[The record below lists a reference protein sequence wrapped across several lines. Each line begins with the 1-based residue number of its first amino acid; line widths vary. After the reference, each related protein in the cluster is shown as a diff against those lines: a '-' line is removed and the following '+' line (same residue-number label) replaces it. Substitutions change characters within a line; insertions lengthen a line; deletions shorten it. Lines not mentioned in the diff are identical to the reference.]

1 MGSLI
6 RFVRLMRLKSSCRG
20 VRFLEKRVQCVE
32 PALYDSLKRRSVK
45 LDRSHPLV
53 RRAFRERP
61 DLRDVLEEVPASIV
75 PRGEIKRL
83 TGQDICG
90 LHYWMFNPDRGAEP
104 VGIFVEDGDYAYRT
118 LIHEACH
125 AKIAKEYPEI
135 FPFFSFETNET
146 LAELCVHGKIPFGKK
161 GVNTK
166 IENEISELTMKEGIR
181 EAFKEAIWKLGR
193 EKCDVADVK
202 AKEGLNR
209 AIDNVLNKALE
220 IDALDFADREELK
233 DVAERARKL
242 CIETKM

>member
-20 VRFLEKRVQCVE
+20 ECFLGKRVQCVE
-32 PALYDSLKRRSVK
+32 SALYDSLKRRSVR
-45 LDRSHPLV
+45 LDGSHPLV

-104 VGIFVEDGDYAYRT
+104 VRIFVEDGDYAYRT

-125 AKIAKEYPEI
+125 AKIAKEYSEI

-146 LAELCVHGKIPFGKK
+146 LAELCVHGKLPFRKK
-161 GVNTK
+161 GANPQ
-166 IENEISELTMKEGIR
+166 IESEISELTMKEGIR
-181 EAFKEAIWKLGR
+181 EAFKEALWQIGR
-193 EKCDVADVK
+193 EKCEVAGK
-202 AKEGLNR
+202 EAKEGLNK
-209 AIDNVLNKALE
+209 AIDVVLKKALE
-220 IDALDFADREELK
+220 IEELDFADREELK
-233 DVAERARKL
+233 EAANEAKKL
-242 CIETKM
+242 CLEEKI

>member
-1 MGSLI
+1 
-6 RFVRLMRLKSSCRG
+6 
-20 VRFLEKRVQCVE
+20 LEKNAQCVE
-32 PALYDSLKRRSVK
+32 PALYDSLKRKSVR

-104 VGIFVEDGDYAYRT
+104 VRIFVEDGDYAYRT

-135 FPFFSFETNET
+135 FPFFSFETNEA

-161 GVNTK
+161 GVNPQ
-166 IENEISELTMKEGIR
+166 IESEISKLTMREGIR
-181 EAFKEAIWKLGR
+181 EAFKEAIWELGR
-193 EKCDVADVK
+193 EKCDVADRE
-202 AKEGLNR
+202 AKEGLDR
-209 AIDNVLNKALE
+209 AIDSVLNKALE
-220 IDALDFADREELK
+220 IEELDFADREEIK
-233 DVAERARKL
+233 ETADKAKKT
-242 CIETKM
+242 CIETKI

>member
-1 MGSLI
+1 M
-6 RFVRLMRLKSSCRG
+6 K
-20 VRFLEKRVQCVE
+20 KRVQCVE
-32 PALYDSLKRRSVK
+32 SALYDSLKRRSVR
-45 LDRSHPLV
+45 LDGSHPLV

-104 VGIFVEDGDYAYRT
+104 VRIFVEDGDYAYRT

-146 LAELCVHGKIPFGKK
+146 LAELCVHGKLPFRKK
-161 GVNTK
+161 GVNPK
-166 IENEISELTMKEGIR
+166 MEDEISELTMREGIR
-181 EAFKEAIWKLGR
+181 EAFKEAIWELGR
-193 EKCDVADVK
+193 EKCDVADRESK
-202 AKEGLNR
+202 KGLNR
-209 AIDNVLNKALE
+209 AIDTVLDKALE
-220 IDALDFADREELK
+220 IDVLDFADREELK
-233 DVAERARKL
+233 EEAEKAKNL
-242 CIETKM
+242 CMESKM